1 MYLQESYSVSI
12 SRSCQ
17 VLEFARSMWYHHSRK
32 DDTEVIDA
40 LSRLAEELP
49 TRGFEVYYKRLRR
62 EGHKWNRKRVLRVYR
77 KMNLK
82 LRRKHKK
89 RLPSRTKTPLE
100 APSRLN
106 EVWSMDFMA
115 DVLSDGRKVRV
126 FNVMDDCNREA
137 LAMDVG
143 LNYPAKKVVE
153 TLGQLEEEIGL
164 PKTIRC
170 DNGPEF
176 ISKTLGQ
183 WCKKKRIELRFI
195 QPGKP
200 VQNAFMER
208 LNRHYREDV
217 LDAYWFNDLHQIRTL
232 TCKWMEDY
240 NTRHPH
246 SALND
251 MSPREYKDR
260 FGEEFFPE
268 TVNDKDIFMNLALS

>member
-1 MYLQESYSVSI
+1 
-12 SRSCQ
+12 
-17 VLEFARSMWYHHSRK
+17 MWYYHTQK
-32 DDTEVIDA
+32 DDTGVIDA

-77 KMNLK
+77 KMGLK

-89 RLPSRTKTPLE
+89 RLPSRVKNPLD
-100 APSRLN
+100 APTMIN

-143 LNYPAKKVVE
+143 LNYPARKVVE
-153 TLGQLEEEIGL
+153 TLENLEEEIGL

-176 ISKTLGQ
+176 ISKTLAE
-183 WCKKKRIELRFI
+183 WCKRKRVELRFI

-200 VQNAFMER
+200 MQNGYMER
-208 LNRHYREDV
+208 LNRFYREDV

-232 TCKWMEDY
+232 TDKWREDY
-240 NTRHPH
+240 NRKHPH
-246 SALND
+246 SALGD
-251 MSPREYKDR
+251 IPPREYKDR

-268 TVNDKDIFMNLALS
+268 TTNIKEKLLNLEMS

>member
-1 MYLQESYSVSI
+1 MLD
-12 SRSCQ
+12 
-17 VLEFARSMWYHHSRK
+17 LARSMWYYHSRR

-40 LSRLAEELP
+40 LSKLAEELP

-62 EGHKWNRKRVLRVYR
+62 EGHNWNRKRVLRVYR
-77 KMNLK
+77 SMNLK

-89 RLPSRTKTPLE
+89 RLPARTKNPLE
-100 APSRLN
+100 APMELN

-115 DVLSDGRKVRV
+115 DVLSDGRKIRV

-143 LNYPAKKVVE
+143 LNYPAIRVVE
-153 TLGQLEEEIGL
+153 TLSQLGEEIGL

-176 ISKTLGQ
+176 ISKALSQ
-183 WCKKKRIELRFI
+183 WCKSRRVELQFI

-200 VQNAFMER
+200 MQNGYMER
-208 LNRHYREDV
+208 LNRFYREDV
-217 LDAYWFNDLHQIRTL
+217 LDAYWFNDLHQVRTL
-232 TCKWMEDY
+232 TQKWMEDY

-246 SALND
+246 SSIGD
-251 MSPREYKDR
+251 MPPREYKNR

-268 TVNDKDIFMNLALS
+268 TDNINDNFMNLAMS

>member
-1 MYLQESYSVSI
+1 M
-12 SRSCQ
+12 SRACK
-17 VLEFARSMWYHHSRK
+17 VLDLARSMWYHHSKK
-32 DDTEVIDA
+32 DDTEVVEA
-40 LSRLAEELP
+40 LSKLAGELP

-77 KMNLK
+77 SMNLK

-89 RLPSRTKTPLE
+89 RLPSRTKNPLE
-100 APSRLN
+100 APNSLN

-153 TLGQLEEEIGL
+153 TLGHLEEEAGL

-176 ISKTLGQ
+176 ISKTLAE
-183 WCKKKRIELRFI
+183 WCKRKRIELRFI
-195 QPGKP
+195 QPGRP

-232 TCKWMEDY
+232 TNEWMENY
-240 NTRHPH
+240 NTKHPH

-251 MSPREYKDR
+251 MPPREYKDR

-268 TVNDKDIFMNLALS
+268 TNIVDQKLLNLELS

>member
-1 MYLQESYSVSI
+1 MIGL
-12 SRSCQ
+12 
-17 VLEFARSMWYHHSRK
+17 ARSMWYYHTQK
-32 DDTEVIDA
+32 DDTDVIDA

-77 KMNLK
+77 KMGLK

-89 RLPSRTKTPLE
+89 RLPSREKNPLDV
-100 APSRLN
+100 PTMIN

-143 LNYPAKKVVE
+143 LNYPARKVVE
-153 TLGQLEEEIGL
+153 TLGNLEEEIGL

-176 ISKTLGQ
+176 ISKTLAE
-183 WCKKKRIELRFI
+183 WCKRKRVELRFI

-200 VQNAFMER
+200 MQNGYMER
-208 LNRHYREDV
+208 LNRFYREDV

-232 TCKWMEDY
+232 TEKWREDY
-240 NTRHPH
+240 NTKHPH
-246 SALND
+246 SALGD
-251 MSPREYKDR
+251 MPPKEYKDR

-268 TVNDKDIFMNLALS
+268 TDIINQKLLNLELS

>member
-1 MYLQESYSVSI
+1 MEL
-12 SRSCQ
+12 
-17 VLEFARSMWYHHSRK
+17 ARSMWYYHTK
-32 DDTEVIDA
+32 MDDTELIGA
-40 LSRLAEELP
+40 LSRLAGELP

-77 KMNLK
+77 SMGLK

-89 RLPSRTKTPLE
+89 RLPTRTRSPLDVPKT
-100 APSRLN
+100 LN

-137 LAMDVG
+137 LAMDVA

-153 TLGQLEEEIGL
+153 TLVYLEEEIGL

-176 ISKTLGQ
+176 ISKTLEE
-183 WCKKKRIELRFI
+183 WCKRKRVELRFI

-200 VQNAFMER
+200 MQNGFMER
-208 LNRHYREDV
+208 LNRFYREDV
-217 LDAYWFNDLHQIRTL
+217 LDAYWFNDLHQIRVL
-232 TCKWMEDY
+232 TDKWREDY
-240 NTRHPH
+240 NTEHPH
-246 SALND
+246 SALGD
-251 MSPREYKDR
+251 MPPREYKNR

-268 TVNDKDIFMNLALS
+268 TTNINNNFMNLAMS

>member
-1 MYLQESYSVSI
+1 
-12 SRSCQ
+12 
-17 VLEFARSMWYHHSRK
+17 MWYYHTKK

-77 KMNLK
+77 SMGLK

-89 RLPSRTKTPLE
+89 RLPSRVKNPLE
-100 APSRLN
+100 APMSLN

-143 LNYPAKKVVE
+143 LNYPARKVVE
-153 TLGQLEEEIGL
+153 TLGYLEEEIGL

-176 ISKTLGQ
+176 ISKTLSV
-183 WCKKKRIELRFI
+183 WCKRKRVELRFI

-200 VQNAFMER
+200 MQNGYMER
-208 LNRHYREDV
+208 LNRFYREDV
-217 LDAYWFNDLHQIRTL
+217 LDAYWFNDLYQIRTL
-232 TCKWMEDY
+232 TEKWREGY
-240 NTRHPH
+240 NTKHPH
-246 SALND
+246 SALDD
-251 MSPREYKDR
+251 MPPREYKNR

-268 TVNDKDIFMNLALS
+268 TTNNNDIFMNLAMS

>member
-1 MYLQESYSVSI
+1 
-12 SRSCQ
+12 
-17 VLEFARSMWYHHSRK
+17 MWYYHTRK
-32 DDTEVIDA
+32 DDAGVIDA

-77 KMNLK
+77 KMGLK

-89 RLPSRTKTPLE
+89 RLPSRVKYPLD
-100 APSRLN
+100 APTMIN

-143 LNYPAKKVVE
+143 LNYPARKVVE
-153 TLGQLEEEIGL
+153 TLENLEEEIGL

-176 ISKTLGQ
+176 ISKTLAE
-183 WCKKKRIELRFI
+183 WCKRKRVELRFI

-200 VQNAFMER
+200 MQNGYIER
-208 LNRHYREDV
+208 LNRFYREDV
-217 LDAYWFNDLHQIRTL
+217 LDAYWLNDLHQISTL
-232 TCKWMEDY
+232 TEKWREDY
-240 NTRHPH
+240 NRKHHH
-246 SALND
+246 SALRD
-251 MSPREYKDR
+251 MPPPREFKDR

-268 TVNDKDIFMNLALS
+268 TDIIKL